1 MGDPKRHRKK
11 YSSPAHP
18 WQKVRIEEEKQLVK
32 EYGFRNKTEIWKMA
46 RFLKDATHQAK
57 KLVTLIGPQADKEKE
72 LLLQRLRRYG
82 LLSPEAGLAD
92 ILSIT
97 LRDVLERRLQ
107 TQVYKQNLANSV
119 KQARQFITHEHIAIA
134 GKVITSPAYLVPV
147 SEEGQISFRPTSSM
161 SDIEHPERV
170 AARKAKEKASKE
182 TVLEKDDDKATPR
195 SRIGQRLGQRSRQ
208 RPGQR
213 SGPGA
218 RRPGGDRRGGA
229 KGGKPAGRK

>member
-1 MGDPKRHRKK
+1 MGDPKKHRKK
-11 YSSPAHP
+11 YSSPTHP
-18 WQKVRIEEEKQLVK
+18 WQKARIDEEKQLVK
-32 EYGFRNKTEIWKMA
+32 EYGFRNKTEIWKME
-46 RFLKDATHQAK
+46 RFLKDATNQAK

-119 KQARQFITHEHIAIA
+119 KQARQFITHKHIAVA
-134 GKVITSPAYLVPV
+134 GKVITSPSYLVPV

-170 AARKAKEKASKE
+170 AARKAKEKASE
-182 TVLEKDDDKATPR
+182 ESVIDKDDDKAKPG
-195 SRIGQRLGQRSRQ
+195 SRIGQRSGQK
-208 RPGQR
+208 

-218 RRPGGDRRGGA
+218 RRPGEDRRGGA
-229 KGGKPAGRK
+229 KDSRPTGRR